1 MASTHVARVSAGG
14 VTNRRI
20 APSIYYTCSTGA
32 GTAAKTITTDST
44 NKWTTSDLFEGLT
57 IYVKFTNSNS
67 VANPTLNIDSTG
79 AKPIYRYGT
88 TRPSTSADSAWNAG
102 SVVGLTYDTTLNSSG
117 CWVMHDWNNT
127 TYSDMSQSEATTG
140 TATTSRL
147 ITAKV
152 LNDTID
158 EKVSAATGY
167 SSDTIGSASTG
178 TAISADDITS
188 WTANT
193 PTAVTKKTVV
203 IGGSTTNITP
213 VTSKT
218 VVTSASGATAAISN
232 GVLTITNGSFSTGAS
247 VTSGTTVAAY
257 TSLTTGDSVDVTPG
271 TAASLSYTAKTIPNI
286 SVDFV
291 DVLVPATPTTPAV

>member
-20 APSIYYTCSTGA
+20 APSIYYTCSTAA

-44 NKWTTSDLFEGLT
+44 NKWTSSDLFEGLT
-57 IYVKFTNSNS
+57 IYVKFINSNS
-67 VANPTLNIDSTG
+67 VSSPTLNIDSTG

-88 TRPSTSADSAWNAG
+88 TAPSTSAASAWNAG

-127 TYSDMSQSEATTG
+127 TYSAMSQSEATTG
-140 TATTSRL
+140 TSTSSRL

-158 EKVSAATGY
+158 AKVGEAAGCST
-167 SSDTIGSASTG
+167 DTIGSASAG
-178 TAISADDITS
+178 TAISADDITA

-193 PTAVTKKTVV
+193 PTVVTKKTVV
-203 IGGSTTNITP
+203 TGGSTTNITP
-213 VTSKT
+213 VTAKT
-218 VVTSASGATAAISN
+218 VVTSASGASAAISN
-232 GVLTITNGSFSTGAS
+232 GVLTITNGSFSTGDS
-247 VTSGTTVAAY
+247 VTAGTTVAAY
-257 TSLTTGDSVDVTPG
+257 TSLSTGDSVDVTAG
-271 TAASLSYTAKTIPNI
+271 TAASLSYTSRSIPNI
-286 SVDFV
+286 SVTSKA
-291 DVLVPATPTTPAV
+291 VLVPPANV